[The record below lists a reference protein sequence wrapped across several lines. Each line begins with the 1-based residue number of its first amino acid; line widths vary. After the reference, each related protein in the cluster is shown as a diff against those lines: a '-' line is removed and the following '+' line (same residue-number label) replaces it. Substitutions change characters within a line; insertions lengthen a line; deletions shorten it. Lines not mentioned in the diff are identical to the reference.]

1 VDDLISVLV
10 RELFLPLV
18 PFLEVPVA
26 LQQRFLR
33 IVVVSVEKKIG
44 FRCTSSSLGDVL
56 NMRV

>member
-1 VDDLISVLV
+1 
-10 RELFLPLV
+10 LFLPLV
-18 PFLEVPVA
+18 PFLEVQVA

-33 IVVVSVEKKIG
+33 IVVVSDEKKIG